1 MEIVNLRYISD
12 VIHSFILTGLVMR
25 KIIFSLFLSGV
36 LFGGFATAAENDGT
50 TAEPAEVG
58 AVKKSDFL
66 QCQRAMFN
74 TADKDFDGRVSQ
86 DEINLFNDAQNRPKY
101 LKAFRDLDG
110 DSNGFLSMREIEAKH
125 QEFAENKIVRHENIK
140 SQLLTRYDKDGDGNI
155 TSRELESYFEKSAE
169 KSIAATVKSAE
180 ADLKRK
186 DSDGS
191 GSVSLEEY
199 LSSKTVA
206 GIQKSRQAQLK
217 GEYIR
222 RDKNGDRLITRT
234 ESEAYILRL
243 FEVLDKNKDDQL
255 SASEQNSR
263 AYKSAK
269 ALSLRSTF
277 ISYDLVRAPV
287 GDRSNFGTSIV
298 TVR

>member
-1 MEIVNLRYISD
+1 
-12 VIHSFILTGLVMR
+12 MR
-25 KIIFSLFLSGV
+25 KIIFSLFLSGA
-36 LFGGFATAAENDGT
+36 LLGSFATAAENDGT
-50 TAEPAEVG
+50 SAEPAEVV

-66 QCQRAMFN
+66 QSQRVMFN

-86 DEINLFNDAQNRPKY
+86 DEINLLNDAQNRPKY
-101 LKAFRDLDG
+101 LKAFRDLDANN
-110 DSNGFLSMREIEAKH
+110 NGFLSLREIEAKH
-125 QEFAENKIVRHENIK
+125 QEFAENKIVRHKNIK

-155 TSRELESYFEKSAE
+155 TSRELEAYFEKSAE

-180 ADLKRK
+180 ADLKGK

-243 FEVLDKNKDDQL
+243 FEVLDKNKDGQL

-269 ALSLRSTF
+269 ALSLRPIF

-298 TVR
+298 TVRQ

>member
-1 MEIVNLRYISD
+1 
-12 VIHSFILTGLVMR
+12 MR
-25 KIIFSLFLSGV
+25 KIIFSFFLSGA
-36 LFGGFATAAENDGT
+36 LLGSFATAAENDGT
-50 TAEPAEVG
+50 SAEPAEDR
-58 AVKKSDFL
+58 AVQKSDFL
-66 QCQRAMFN
+66 QSQRVMFN

-86 DEINLFNDAQNRPKY
+86 DEINLLNDAQNRPKY
-101 LKAFRDLDG
+101 LKAFRDLDANN
-110 DSNGFLSMREIEAKH
+110 NGFLSLREIEAKH
-125 QEFAENKIVRHENIK
+125 QEFAENKIVRLKNIK

-155 TSRELESYFEKSAE
+155 TSRELEAYFEKSAE

-180 ADLKRK
+180 ADLKGK

-234 ESEAYILRL
+234 ESEVYILRL
-243 FEVLDKNKDDQL
+243 FEVLDKNKDGQL

-269 ALSLRSTF
+269 ALSLRPTF

-298 TVR
+298 TVRQ